1 MGMLGRKR
9 QLALCLLLLTAQV
22 WAEEAAPAEG
32 SQPKTVIKLPLKL
45 KPAAPDAHKAEP
57 AKPAAPAAEHKPEAK
72 PAAKAEAKPEAKHA
86 EAKPAEDKPAEAK
99 HAETKPPEKLEPAV
113 KMAPPPAAKNLSEPS
128 PEVHAPVKKRRVAK
142 PKRKAA
148 PAEHGDAHAGAHL
161 ASEAQQVRGVVDAI
175 VEANARY
182 MKSHDKAYFER
193 FAEHQSPRATVVT
206 CSDSRVQT
214 NAFHADAVNDLF
226 MVRDIGNQLATAEG
240 SVEYGVRHLHTP
252 LLIIIGHAAC
262 GAIKAASGDYGA
274 LEPAI
279 RKELAT
285 IDIPKGIDPTNG
297 ALLNVN
303 NQVETAIMTY
313 AGEVEA
319 GKLAVL
325 GAFYDFRN
333 DLKQGYGKLVITNL
347 NGETDPAKI
356 REMTRAGQFFKY
368 SFMK

>member
-9 QLALCLLLLTAQV
+9 QLALCLLLLTAQA

-45 KPAAPDAHKAEP
+45 KAAAPDAHKAEP
-57 AKPAAPAAEHKPEAK
+57 AKPAAPAAEHKTEAK

-86 EAKPAEDKPAEAK
+86 EAKPAEAKQAES
-99 HAETKPPEKLEPAV
+99 KPPEKMEPAV
-113 KMAPPPAAKNLSEPS
+113 KMAPPPTAKNLSEPS
-128 PEVHAPVKKRRVAK
+128 PEVHAPVKKRRAAK
-142 PKRKAA
+142 PKRKAV
-148 PAEHGDAHAGAHL
+148 PVEHGDAHL
-161 ASEAQQVRGVVDAI
+161 ASEAQQVRSVVTAI

-214 NAFHADAVNDLF
+214 NAFHGDAVNDLF

-262 GAIKAASGDYGA
+262 GAIKAASGDYGG

-303 NQVETAIMTY
+303 NQVETAIMTF
-313 AGEVEA
+313 AGEVEG